1 MAKLRLRRGLR
12 RARVSSRDRP
22 GRLPVQII
30 LCRIV
35 RMRVETR
42 NIRSAT
48 QAARSFGSILEEV
61 ESGDTI
67 VVVKNNRPVAAV
79 SSISTLERLDEIDER
94 EEDLRLLVVA
104 LTRVETSQGPLRD
117 WEDVA
122 AELGIDLADVRDG
135 DDQDVE

>member
-1 MAKLRLRRGLR
+1 M
-12 RARVSSRDRP
+12 
-22 GRLPVQII
+22 
-30 LCRIV
+30 CRIV